1 VQSGAGLQPRPDCDW
16 PLSINP
22 YRLYS
27 FLNSGELDAPETW
40 TEREGGGGGFVL
52 PDQPIRRTMALP
64 NLWSLYNLRSSPYF
78 QTTLRVDS
86 QATPLRL
93 FVGLGRRWRGGRA
106 SAKPPWCKR

>member
-1 VQSGAGLQPRPDCDW
+1 
-16 PLSINP
+16 
-22 YRLYS
+22 
-27 FLNSGELDAPETW
+27 
-40 TEREGGGGGFVL
+40 
-52 PDQPIRRTMALP
+52 MALP